1 VHDTWLRPVWPT
13 ASVQSVCTTRAEG
26 HSQAPYDGFN
36 LGDHVGD
43 LPGAVAANRRH
54 LTQALG
60 VRPIF
65 LQQVHGWDVAQLS
78 PTTPDGTVADACWTT
93 EPGVAC
99 TIMVA
104 DCLPVLFTDPK
115 GQVVAAA
122 HAGWRGLAGA
132 QGHGVL
138 EETVA
143 AVRGQL
149 RNMASP
155 ETLWAWL
162 GPCIGPT
169 RFEVGEEVRDAFVSE
184 RADAVEAFVAHAETP
199 GKYWADLALLARQR
213 LKRLGIAHIGGND
226 STPPWC
232 TVLNADLFFSHRRD
246 RVSGRFAAAIWR
258 QKT

>member
-1 VHDTWLRPVWPT
+1 
-13 ASVQSVCTTRAEG
+13 
-26 HSQAPYDGFN
+26 
-36 LGDHVGD
+36 
-43 LPGAVAANRRH
+43 
-54 LTQALG
+54 
-60 VRPIF
+60 
-65 LQQVHGWDVAQLS
+65 
-78 PTTPDGTVADACWTT
+78 
-93 EPGVAC
+93 
-99 TIMVA
+99 
-104 DCLPVLFTDPK
+104 
-115 GQVVAAA
+115 
-122 HAGWRGLAGA
+122 
-132 QGHGVL
+132 
-138 EETVA
+138 
-143 AVRGQL
+143 
-149 RNMASP
+149 MASP